1 MSDSEISELMT
12 GGAACGP
19 TPFDTQRNIL
29 NSPRLE
35 WVAALNT
42 PQHDVYLGTDYY
54 AVRDAST
61 ASSTYLGRQSND
73 YLDLQNLSPGEW
85 HYWKVDEVHTNGD
98 VVSSKVWRFKTHLPW
113 TTIVSEGFG
122 DGNSGDHLNG
132 LAGGSGFSGP
142 WSVPTNNEYI
152 RYSGSIGAY
161 PANVPLS
168 ETDGYLQR
176 RAVPSL
182 PMEGQRMFDSAAV
195 EVDMSGDTSIYLS
208 FALGLNGSNLNMSA
222 MVGLFDSTTG
232 DTILVGAEDG
242 SWAISG
248 AAGDITGSTA
258 PRNNTQF
265 VVVRIDANNQSD
277 DVISMKIYDS
287 ASDIVHQSD
296 SLLSGSG
303 TGNDQW
309 DLISTT
315 GNANGVFNH
324 LFIRAGAI
332 GSSLGTNN
340 VVVDEIKIG
349 GNWTDVTGL

>member
-1 MSDSEISELMT
+1 
-12 GGAACGP
+12 
-19 TPFDTQRNIL
+19 
-29 NSPRLE
+29 
-35 WVAALNT
+35 
-42 PQHDVYLGTDYY
+42 
-54 AVRDAST
+54 
-61 ASSTYLGRQSND
+61 
-73 YLDLQNLSPGEW
+73 
-85 HYWKVDEVHTNGD
+85 
-98 VVSSKVWRFKTHLPW
+98 
-113 TTIVSEGFG
+113 
-122 DGNSGDHLNG
+122 
-132 LAGGSGFSGP
+132 
-142 WSVPTNNEYI
+142 
-152 RYSGSIGAY
+152 
-161 PANVPLS
+161 
-168 ETDGYLQR
+168 
-176 RAVPSL
+176 
-182 PMEGQRMFDSAAV
+182 
-195 EVDMSGDTSIYLS
+195 MSGDTSIYLS
-208 FALGLNGSNLNMSA
+208 FALGLNGSSLNMSA
-222 MVGLFDSTTG
+222 MVGLFDSATG
-232 DTILVGAEDG
+232 DTILVGADDG

-248 AAGDITGSTA
+248 AAGDITGNTA

-277 DVISMKIYDS
+277 DVISMKIYNS